1 MQRGVIRIIQ
11 VTVKYFAYLRGLVR
25 DKREETVNLEDGA
38 RLIDLLN
45 ILIKKYGKK
54 FQENI
59 IKKNEREVSLSDN
72 IIVLINGKSVEDLNT
87 LLKDKDIIALMP
99 FLSGGS

>member
-1 MQRGVIRIIQ
+1 VIRIIQ

-59 IKKNEREVSLSDN
+59 IKRNEKEVSLSDN

>member
-1 MQRGVIRIIQ
+1 
-11 VTVKYFAYLRGLVR
+11 VKYFAYLRGLVR

-45 ILIKKYGKK
+45 TLIKKYGKK

-59 IKKNEREVSLSDN
+59 IKKNEKEVSLSDN
-72 IIVLINGKSVEDLNT
+72 IIVLISGKSVNDLNT
-87 LLKDKDIIALMP
+87 LLKDGDIIALMP
-99 FLSGGS
+99 FLGGGS

>member
-59 IKKNEREVSLSDN
+59 IKKNEKEVSLSDN
-72 IIVLINGKSVEDLNT
+72 IIVLISGKSVNDLNT
-87 LLKDKDIIALMP
+87 LLKDGDIIALMP
-99 FLSGGS
+99 FLGGGS

>member
-1 MQRGVIRIIQ
+1 MIRIIR

-45 ILIKKYGKK
+45 TLIKKYGKK

-59 IKKNEREVSLSDN
+59 IKKNEKEVSLSDN
-72 IIVLINGKSVEDLNT
+72 IIVLISVFFN
-87 LLKDKDIIALMP
+87 
-99 FLSGGS
+99 

>member
-59 IKKNEREVSLSDN
+59 IKRNEKEVSLSDN

>member
-1 MQRGVIRIIQ
+1 MIRIIR

-45 ILIKKYGKK
+45 TLIKKYGKK

-59 IKKNEREVSLSDN
+59 IKKNEKEVSLSDN
-72 IIVLINGKSVEDLNT
+72 IIVLISGKSVNDLNT
-87 LLKDKDIIALMP
+87 LLKDGDIIALMP
-99 FLSGGS
+99 FLGGGS

>member
-1 MQRGVIRIIQ
+1 MIRIIR

-59 IKKNEREVSLSDN
+59 IKKNEKEVSLSDN
-72 IIVLINGKSVEDLNT
+72 IIVLISGKSVNDLNT
-87 LLKDKDIIALMP
+87 LLKDGDIIALMP
-99 FLSGGS
+99 FLGGGS

>member
-1 MQRGVIRIIQ
+1 MIRIIQ

-59 IKKNEREVSLSDN
+59 IKRNEKEVSLSDN

>member
-1 MQRGVIRIIQ
+1 VIRIIR

-45 ILIKKYGKK
+45 TLIKKYGKK

-59 IKKNEREVSLSDN
+59 IKKNEKEVSLSDN
-72 IIVLINGKSVEDLNT
+72 IIVLISGKSVNDLNT
-87 LLKDKDIIALMP
+87 LLKDGDIIALMP
-99 FLSGGS
+99 FLGGGS

>member
-45 ILIKKYGKK
+45 TLIKKYGKK

-59 IKKNEREVSLSDN
+59 IKKNEKEVSLSDN
-72 IIVLINGKSVEDLNT
+72 IIVLISGKSVNDLNT
-87 LLKDKDIIALMP
+87 LLKDGDIIALMP
-99 FLSGGS
+99 FLGGGS

>member
-1 MQRGVIRIIQ
+1 VIRIIR

-59 IKKNEREVSLSDN
+59 IKKNEKEVSLSDN
-72 IIVLINGKSVEDLNT
+72 IIVLISGKSVNDLNT
-87 LLKDKDIIALMP
+87 LLKDGDIIALMP
-99 FLSGGS
+99 FLGGGS